1 MAGFL
6 QRPFVNVG
14 LESFSNRDTVSAN
27 DRCAMTVLVSRGLTI
42 FAVYGKSSRQAPR
55 DYERSNFERNSDF
68 LNEVRQILK
77 QSSGEAKKISKLYID
92 VSKIKY
98 NIIMIK
104 NLIRFSCI
112 HVLLICQR
120 LNTE

>member
-27 DRCAMTVLVSRGLTI
+27 DRCAMTVLFSRGLTI
-42 FAVYGKSSRQAPR
+42 FAVSSRQAPR

-92 VSKIKY
+92 ISKIKY

-104 NLIRFSCI
+104 NLIRSSCI